1 MLLPYYFV
9 DIYRSRAAIVTGRKR
24 TRRSSSFLLKEGG
37 KYDRGYFEFIGRYV
51 IKPVINLV
59 RYLVIEIII
68 EGIIEGVI
76 NGIRKLRDKWRNWRE
91 RRYWR

>member
-1 MLLPYYFV
+1 MDVKGRGGVALPFEKGGNMME
-9 DIYRSRAAIVTGRKR
+9 DI
-24 TRRSSSFLLKEGG
+24 L
-37 KYDRGYFEFIGRYV
+37 EFIRKYV
-51 IKPVINLV
+51 IKPIISLI